1 MTNLTKYSNGSL
13 YVNYVV
19 ANRTDLFN
27 HLIIQLQ
34 TLSGEKDVDKIIS
47 KFIKEEE
54 ENYALF
60 NYVNELSH
68 EIESLDLDTQHL
80 EDSIGMIK
88 NICNMAINGGVANKF
103 NYLNNN

>member
-1 MTNLTKYSNGSL
+1 M
-13 YVNYVV
+13 
-19 ANRTDLFN
+19 
-27 HLIIQLQ
+27 QLQ

-68 EIESLDLDTQHL
+68 EIESLGLDTQHL
-80 EDSIGMIK
+80 EDSIGKIK
-88 NICNMAINGGVANKF
+88 NMISFYDDDLG
-103 NYLNNN
+103 LNNSTELIFEYNFIL